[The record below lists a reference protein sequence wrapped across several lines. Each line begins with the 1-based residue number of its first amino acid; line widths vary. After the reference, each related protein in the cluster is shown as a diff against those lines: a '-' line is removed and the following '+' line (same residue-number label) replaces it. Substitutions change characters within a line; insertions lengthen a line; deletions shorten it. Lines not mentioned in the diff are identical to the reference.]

1 MDDLIS
7 EFIQETEE
15 SLSLLDQEM
24 VRFEQDPTNQD
35 MLSNIFR
42 VMHTIK
48 GTCGFLGLPRLERV
62 AHAGEDVLGK
72 FRDGELDVNPAA
84 VSLILKSIDQISE
97 LLSNLSDQGE
107 EGPITEYEEQLIA
120 ELRAMADGS
129 APDESPAE
137 TPEGPS
143 SPQEVSAEDP
153 EASDTDVPLPEGF
166 PVAAEFLAEFEE
178 ATKLEGQSGAGSEEH
193 PDAEPHLNESA
204 VIAANDSE
212 PTEAPEQSAQS
223 TSETEQSAQPASQT
237 PAPTAPEIVANKKKE
252 RPTAPAQSI
261 RVNVEVLE
269 KLMTM
274 VSEMVLTRNQLLQ
287 LTRAQGDTV
296 FKEPVQLLSRITS
309 ELQEGVMKTRM
320 QPIGNAW
327 NKLPRIVR
335 DLSAG
340 LDKKIDLVMSGED
353 TELDRQ
359 VLELIQDPL
368 THMVRNSVDH
378 GVETP
383 EDRVLAGK
391 SENGTIHLSAY
402 HEGGHIIIQV
412 KDDGKGLDTNV
423 IRKKIVE
430 KELATAEEVELMDD
444 AKVNRFILEPGF
456 STAKAVTK
464 VSGRGVGMDVVRS
477 NIEKIS
483 GTIDFSSTY
492 GVGSTFT
499 IKIPL
504 TLAIVA
510 ALLVECSGQRYAIPQ
525 IAVSEVVRIS
535 PQSEYRVEELN
546 GAPVLRLRN
555 KLLPMVNLTSLL
567 SIGDADSSDQLAVE
581 DTEGYVVV
589 CRVGNQPLGILV
601 DRIDDSEEIVVKPLS
616 SIIPNT
622 TYYSGNTIL
631 GDGTVI
637 LILDTN
643 GLASTL
649 TLDASQLD
657 TVDNSDAALSK
668 DESILVFKTREES
681 LSAVPLSDVHRIES
695 FDMSAVE
702 IVQENTVIQY
712 RDRLLPL
719 VSTIGPQGVRREGTQ
734 TVLVFGHD
742 DASVGLAIEHIV
754 DIMEDELKIE
764 QPSNSPAY
772 LGSAIVGECAVDV
785 LDPSYFLNLSSN
797 FSVVENVDQ
806 IYGEAA

>member
-48 GTCGFLGLPRLERV
+48 GTCGFLGLPRLEKV

-107 EGPITEYEEQLIA
+107 EGPVTEYEEQLIA

-129 APDESPAE
+129 APEGTPDE
-137 TPEGPS
+137 G
-143 SPQEVSAEDP
+143 AEDHSSAQEADAEGP
-153 EASDTDVPLPEGF
+153 EASDGDVPALDDF

-178 ATKLEGQSGAGSEEH
+178 ATKVVDQSE
-193 PDAEPHLNESA
+193 AESVESA
-204 VIAANDSE
+204 DVLQNPNDQSKVAANDSE
-212 PTEAPEQSAQS
+212 PTAAFEQAQTSTVDAESKNQS
-223 TSETEQSAQPASQT
+223 TQQPAPPT
-237 PAPTAPEIVANKKKE
+237 PQEPVSSKKKE
-252 RPTAPAQSI
+252 RPAAPAQSI

-335 DLSAG
+335 DISAG

-359 VLELIQDPL
+359 VLELISDPL

-378 GVETP
+378 GVEMP
-383 EDRVLAGK
+383 EERAAAGK
-391 SENGTIHLSAY
+391 PESGTIHLSAY

-412 KDDGKGLDTNV
+412 KDDGKGLDTDV

-456 STAKAVTK
+456 STAKSVTK

-535 PQSEYRVEELN
+535 PQSEYKIEDLN

-555 KLLPMVNLTSLL
+555 KLLPMVNLTNLL
-567 SIGDADSSDQLAVE
+567 NIGDQSGQGDIAAE
-581 DTEGYVVV
+581 KAEGYVVV
-589 CRVGNQPLGILV
+589 CRVGNKPLGILV

-649 TLDASQLD
+649 TLDAGELDSLD
-657 TVDNSDAALSK
+657 TSDTSSNK
-668 DESILVFKTREES
+668 DESILVFRTREEG
-681 LSAVPLSDVHRIES
+681 LRAVPLSDVHRIES

-702 IVQENTVIQY
+702 IVQESNVIQY

-719 VSTIGPQGVRREGTQ
+719 LSTTGTDGVRREGHQ
-734 TVLVFGHD
+734 TILVFGD
-742 DASVGLAIEHIV
+742 DDSSVGLAIEQIV

-764 QPSNSPAY
+764 QPSISPSY

-785 LDPSYFLNLSSN
+785 LDPSYFLGLSSN
-797 FSVVENVDQ
+797 LLVVDDVDQ
-806 IYGEAA
+806 IYGAAA